1 MTLSSSKHDAK
12 SKSHP
17 GMKLAPVRNGFDIT
31 KLLNHKMSGTM
42 VQWSLSCLFV
52 QMK

>member
-1 MTLSSSKHDAK
+1 MTLSLCKRDVK
-12 SKSHP
+12 SKRHP

-42 VQWSLSCLFV
+42 VQWSLSCCFV